1 MPASH
6 DSYIRRQGR
15 RQRYDIDYTSLRY
28 QISLDGKVLK
38 KTQLS
43 LQQIGGAGSESGAA
57 IEKSW
62 RHAVADIEFLRGM
75 QEE

>member
-28 QISLDGKVLK
+28 QISLNGKVLK
-38 KTQLS
+38 TTELS
-43 LQQIGGAGSESGAA
+43 LEQIVAAGSER
-57 IEKSW
+57 SW

-75 QEE
+75 PEE